1 MRMRCCLRQS
11 VSHVQEK
18 MFQPG
23 LNQDTEITVDVDLDD
38 VWREVRHDETSEENV
53 DGLVPEMESYALD
66 DIPEVSIT
74 LAAAQS
80 TAAVQAATPE
90 DVVMAAINEEDLRAA
105 NERFLDALG
114 TTRRE
119 AVARARAV
127 HADAGGPSD
136 PFTDVMMARFCSE
149 NDWNDEKAHAQII
162 RTVSWRRDV
171 GADEYRRALLSG
183 RRLVEFERWQIIG
196 KVMPPLPWL
205 GTTIDGAPMQ
215 LGGPGGIDI
224 EGLLSHTINEFADF
238 NLLMLEFN
246 YLNIDKLT
254 LARAD
259 GTLVRMFV
267 LSNMAG
273 VTFSHLRLMKYAR
286 RIAPTADSYYP
297 ELVSTVITFNVGAVM
312 ITGYNM
318 LKPLLSAK
326 MQRKIQL
333 LGLLE
338 NTAFTSPEHI
348 PACYGGRLTQLPT
361 AVRALLGLD
370 RIDDVLQEQLFC
382 APTKYAGQL
391 HLPPERARALEDARL
406 RGKNR

>member
-1 MRMRCCLRQS
+1 MGCSSSKPEPPAQARLFGNGWEVEEEERGTKK
-11 VSHVQEK
+11 VVEAEDA
-18 MFQPG
+18 G
-23 LNQDTEITVDVDLDD
+23 LPQ
-38 VWREVRHDETSEENV
+38 
-53 DGLVPEMESYALD
+53 
-66 DIPEVSIT
+66 
-74 LAAAQS
+74 AQS
-80 TAAVQAATPE
+80 TPEAHAVTSSTPE

-105 NERFLDALG
+105 NAHFLDALG

-127 HADAGGPSD
+127 HADAGGVSD
-136 PFTDVMMARFCSE
+136 PFTDVTMARFCSE
-149 NDWNDEKAHAQII
+149 NDWNDEKAHAQIR
-162 RTVSWRRDV
+162 RTVSWRRDM
-171 GADEYRRALLSG
+171 GADEYRRALLNG

-205 GTTIDGAPMQ
+205 GTTTDGAPMQ
-215 LGGPGGIDI
+215 FGGPGGIEI
-224 EGLLSHTINEFADF
+224 ERLLSHTVDEFADF

-259 GTLVRMFV
+259 GSLVRMFI

-286 RIAPTADSYYP
+286 RIAPIADSYYP
-297 ELVSTVITFNVGAVM
+297 ELVSTVITFNVGPVI

-326 MQRKIQL
+326 MQRKVQL
-333 LGLLE
+333 LGQLD
-338 NTAFTSPEHI
+338 NTAFASPEHI
-348 PACYGGRLTQLPT
+348 PACYGGRLTQLPK
-361 AVRALLGLD
+361 AVRTLLGLD
-370 RIDDVLQEQLFC
+370 RIDNELQEQLFS
-382 APTKYAGQL
+382 APTKYGGKL

-406 RGKNR
+406 RGEMKG